1 MLESALNKDNSTS
14 ESQLRY
20 LAKKAENERK
30 RDEGFILAS
39 SNDTHTTT
47 FTSKGKKPQKL
58 KNEVYEL

>member
-1 MLESALNKDNSTS
+1 MLESALNKDNATS

-39 SNDTHTTT
+39 SNDTHSTV
-47 FTSKGKKPQKL
+47 FDKAKKPQKL